1 MTAPVVSLDLRD
13 LAPPEP
19 MHRILD
25 ALATLSPGER
35 MEAWTPFHPVPLLA
49 ILQADGHAFTV
60 EPVDDGYHLMIV
72 CASHAHGADRPA

>member
-25 ALATLSPGER
+25 AIMFRVELPATDRRLSG
-35 MEAWTPFHPVPLLA
+35 FFDVS
-49 ILQADGHAFTV
+49 D
-60 EPVDDGYHLMIV
+60 EPACRWRV
-72 CASHAHGADRPA
+72 CAPHPQSALG